1 MSRSI
6 RALREQQVDR
16 DISAI
21 KRQAMKEQVR
31 REIQR
36 EMKGF
41 FERGGMIEHLP
52 YDPSAPFQMVEED
65 SINMQRYADA
75 GVIHTLQ

>member
-6 RALREQQVDR
+6 RALREQQVEM
-16 DISAI
+16 DITAI
-21 KRQAMKEQVR
+21 KRLTMKEQVR

-41 FERGGMIEHLP
+41 FDRGGMIEHLP
-52 YDPSAPFQMVEED
+52 YDPSAPFQVVEED

>member
-1 MSRSI
+1 
-6 RALREQQVDR
+6 
-16 DISAI
+16 
-21 KRQAMKEQVR
+21 
-31 REIQR
+31 
-36 EMKGF
+36 MKGF